1 MLTSLVRLTALL
13 SVLCCGFAEITVAQ
27 KPPAAPPAPAP
38 APAPLPTAQNLSVL
52 VVDVQ
57 SLLQNAKAAKMV
69 RNQIEQK
76 RVQYMNELSHQQD
89 LLRTEQGAQQKQRA
103 ALSAEHDTLERQRA
117 SLSADIFDQK
127 RRQFEQKAN
136 AFLQKERDLDE
147 KIKNYQENGQE
158 LTQTLTK
165 SASDAQSK
173 INEIIVKI
181 TEDIAKQRKANLVF
195 QSTDFVAFDRSF
207 DVTDEVLQKLD
218 EELPVLNVNFVTPAP
233 PSTGPAPAAASPP
246 AATAPTAPT
255 APTARV
261 KRR

>member
-1 MLTSLVRLTALL
+1 MLTSLVRSTVLL
-13 SVLCCGFAEITVAQ
+13 SVLCCGFAEIAVAQ
-27 KPPAAPPAPAP
+27 KAPATPPAPAP
-38 APAPLPTAQNLSVL
+38 APAPSPLPTAQNLSVL

-89 LLRTEQGAQQKQRA
+89 LLRAEQGAQQKQRA
-103 ALSAEHDTLERQRA
+103 SLSAEHDTLERQRT
-117 SLSADIFDQK
+117 SLSADTFDQK

-181 TEDIAKQRKANLVF
+181 TEDIAKERKANLVF

-207 DVTDEVLQKLD
+207 DVTDQVLQKLD
-218 EELPVLNVNFVTPAP
+218 EELPVLNVSFVTPGP
-233 PSTGPAPAAASPP
+233 PSTGAGPVAASPP
-246 AATAPTAPT
+246 APATAPTAPT
-255 APTARV
+255 TKA

>member
-13 SVLCCGFAEITVAQ
+13 SVLCCGFAEIAIAQ
-27 KPPAAPPAPAP
+27 KPPATPPAPPPAPAP
-38 APAPLPTAQNLSVL
+38 VPLPAAQNLSVL

-89 LLRTEQGAQQKQRA
+89 LLRAEQGAQQKQRA
-103 ALSAEHDTLERQRA
+103 SLSAEHDTLERQRP
-117 SLSADIFDQK
+117 SLSADVFDQK

-158 LTQTLTK
+158 LTQTLAK

-233 PSTGPAPAAASPP
+233 PSTGAAPVAASPP
-246 AATAPTAPT
+246 AATAPTAK
-255 APTARV
+255 A

>member
-1 MLTSLVRLTALL
+1 MLWI
-13 SVLCCGFAEITVAQ
+13 CGNRGRPEATGDPART
-27 KPPAAPPAPAP
+27 PTGARAAPV
-38 APAPLPTAQNLSVL
+38 PLPTAQNLSVL

-89 LLRTEQGAQQKQRA
+89 LLRAEQGAQQKQRA
-103 ALSAEHDTLERQRA
+103 SLSAEHDTLERQRA
-117 SLSADIFDQK
+117 SLSADTFDQK

-158 LTQTLTK
+158 LTQTLAK

-181 TEDIAKQRKANLVF
+181 TEDIAKERKANLVF

-233 PSTGPAPAAASPP
+233 PATGAAPAAASPP
-246 AATAPTAPT
+246 AATAPTAPA
-255 APTARV
+255 APTARA

>member
-1 MLTSLVRLTALL
+1 MLTSSVRLTALL
-13 SVLCCGFAEITVAQ
+13 SVLCCGFAEIAIAQ
-27 KPPAAPPAPAP
+27 KPPATPPAP

-89 LLRTEQGAQQKQRA
+89 LLRAEQGAQQKQRA
-103 ALSAEHDTLERQRA
+103 SLSAEHDTLERQRA
-117 SLSADIFDQK
+117 SLSADTFDQK

-147 KIKNYQENGQE
+147 KIKSYQENGQE

-181 TEDIAKQRKANLVF
+181 TEDIAKERKANLVF

-218 EELPVLNVNFVTPAP
+218 EELPVLNVSFVAPTTPA
-233 PSTGPAPAAASPP
+233 TGAAPAAASAPV
-246 AATAPTAPT
+246 AAAPIAPTAPT
-255 APTARV
+255 AKA

>member
-1 MLTSLVRLTALL
+1 MLTALVRLTALL
-13 SVLCCGFAEITVAQ
+13 SVLCCGFAEIASAQ
-27 KPPAAPPAPAP
+27 KPSATPPAPPPAPAP
-38 APAPLPTAQNLSVL
+38 VPLPTAQNLSVL

-89 LLRTEQGAQQKQRA
+89 LLRAEQGSQQKQRA
-103 ALSAEHDTLERQRA
+103 SLSAEHDTLERQRA
-117 SLSADIFDQK
+117 SLSADTFDQK

-158 LTQTLTK
+158 LTQTLAK

-218 EELPVLNVNFVTPAP
+218 EELPVLNVNFVTPAA
-233 PSTGPAPAAASPP
+233 PSTGATPAAASPA

-255 APTARV
+255 AKA